1 MGLLAST
8 GKRKNVNLHQVF
20 NLLVEKREVSVRV
33 GNKQEHENLRIRLVR
48 YFSTH
53 RRNLADIGYDGDE
66 TAVESMCS
74 HYDKEKLVSTFT
86 LRKRKPM
93 SKEYDVILEPETAP
107 KARADSETKASV
119 SVLNSLFTT
128 NAKTLP

>member
-1 MGLLAST
+1 M
-8 GKRKNVNLHQVF
+8 NLHQVF

-74 HYDKEKLVSTFT
+74 HFEKEKMVSTFT

-93 SKEYDVILEPETAP
+93 SKEYDVILEKDAP
-107 KARADSETKASV
+107 KARVHANDSTSSSTISSPPDAS
-119 SVLNSLFTT
+119 
-128 NAKTLP
+128 TLP